1 MEGIALSGKF
11 FPRALS
17 IVAVGT
23 AALAAPAAA
32 MAATPTPSPVVVPSS
47 TLAAALPAAVPTP
60 APAPSATAESGSDVK
75 PGSTSKPGSTAKP
88 AQAAPAK
95 APEPAWKKAVEWAMS
110 KRGTPY
116 VWGGTGHGGF
126 DCSGLMQRA
135 YGAAG
140 IKLPRVTYDQYAAF
154 HKKVSWNNLKP
165 GDLVFFS
172 GLGHVGM
179 ISRPGYMVHAPR
191 TGDVVREE
199 KLSSWR
205 RSVFA
210 GAVRPDREGVKIAV
224 ENGTMSTGKDAAKDT
239 KKDGAKSA

>member
-1 MEGIALSGKF
+1 MEGIALSGKL

-47 TLAAALPAAVPTP
+47 TLATALPAAIPTP
-60 APAPSATAESGSDVK
+60 APAPSATAEPESTAK
-75 PGSTSKPGSTAKP
+75 PGSTSKP
-88 AQAAPAK
+88 AQATPAK

-154 HKKVSWNNLKP
+154 DKKISWNNLKP

-210 GAVRPDREGVKIAV
+210 GAVRPDREGVKLAI

-239 KKDGAKSA
+239 KKDGANSA

>member
-1 MEGIALSGKF
+1 MEGIALSGKL

-47 TLAAALPAAVPTP
+47 TLATALPAAIPTP
-60 APAPSATAESGSDVK
+60 APAPSATAEPESTAK
-75 PGSTSKPGSTAKP
+75 PGSTSEP
-88 AQAAPAK
+88 AQATPAK
-95 APEPAWKKAVEWAMS
+95 APEPAWKKAVKWAMS

-154 HKKVSWNNLKP
+154 HKKVSWENLKP

-210 GAVRPDREGVKIAV
+210 GAVRPDREGVKLAI
-224 ENGTMSTGKDAAKDT
+224 ESGTMSTGKVAAKDT